1 MKLTYAQWKIYLR
14 QKLSGHI
21 SKKSED
27 WLVAFIDKLLKTQKT
42 MLEKKFKED
51 KGNRV
56 KKLL

>member
-42 MLEKKFKED
+42 MLERSFKKD
-51 KGNRV
+51 KV
-56 KKLL
+56 KQKSFL

>member
-1 MKLTYAQWKIYLR
+1 MTLNFNNWKSYLR

-27 WLVAFIDKLLKTQKT
+27 WLVAFISKLLKTQKT
-42 MLEKKFKED
+42 QLEKAFKVD
-51 KGNRV
+51 KSNRV